1 MAAKKFYWLKLK
13 RDFFKRHDIR
23 IIESM
28 PNGKDYILFYLKLL
42 LESIDHEGELRF
54 SDAIPYNEQMLSVI
68 TDTNIDIVRSA
79 MKLFVELKL
88 VEIKSDETIYME
100 EVSKMIGSETKWAEY
115 KRKGVK
121 EKVEN
126 LPQLTVC
133 QRLSCEMVQLPN
145 GKIHYVDEKRYG
157 GNAGLALDRAEG
169 RCEMCGETENLVI
182 HHNNGFSNDLD
193 DLLVLCRKCHAKLE
207 NFQRNSKTVPTEIE
221 KEKEKETEQE
231 KEIEKSAPPPSPKPV
246 RHKYGAYKNV
256 PVCIQAEEH
265 RLRHQAFRRGLLHL
279 QPGKIRFK
287 IMGVILPDGVGGE
300 VLLPGQPGL
309 QHFQQLTAIRRGQ
322 LHQAKLPGF
331 LGLFHSGM
339 QPPFMGNARC
349 GNTVI

>member
-23 IIESM
+23 IIEAM

-54 SDAIPYNEQMLSVI
+54 SDAIPYNDQMLSVI
-68 TDTNIDIVRSA
+68 TNTNIDIVRAA

-121 EKVEN
+121 ANVEN
-126 LPQLTVC
+126 LPQL
-133 QRLSCEMVQLPN
+133 
-145 GKIHYVDEKRYG
+145 
-157 GNAGLALDRAEG
+157 
-169 RCEMCGETENLVI
+169 
-182 HHNNGFSNDLD
+182 
-193 DLLVLCRKCHAKLE
+193 LE

-221 KEKEKETEQE
+221 KEKEKEKEKETEQE
-231 KEIEKSAPPPSPKPV
+231 KEIEESAPPPSPKPV

-256 PVCIQAEEH
+256 LLSDEDYTKLQAEFPRDWSERIE
-265 RLRHQAFRRGLLHL
+265 RLSEYIASTGKSYKNHL
-279 QPGKIRFK
+279 ATIRSWARKDKPKSSGNVFK
-287 IMGVILPDGVGGE
+287 DMLEEEMYG
-300 VLLPGQPGL
+300 
-309 QHFQQLTAIRRGQ
+309 
-322 LHQAKLPGF
+322 
-331 LGLFHSGM
+331 
-339 QPPFMGNARC
+339 
-349 GNTVI
+349 